1 MGAGFHGGFGGT
13 HGNKEKHK
21 DYIENTLSKSSPIKI
36 PSSAIIIEEQKNG
49 YEQVNILGK
58 KTITLIQVVGI
69 LEHRTLRKSKA
80 TVGLFSVIKRVLDM
94 EKTLV
99 LLNTRYLLEK
109 TNGCQRKNG
118 RQLYEQEKMAL
129 QQKSKRRC

>member
-21 DYIENTLSKSSPIKI
+21 DYIENTLPKSSPIKI

-49 YEQVNILGK
+49 YEQVKYTWK
-58 KTITLIQVVGI
+58 KAITLIQVVGI

-80 TVGLFSVIKRVLDM
+80 IVGLFSVIKRVLDM

>member
-21 DYIENTLSKSSPIKI
+21 DYIENTLPKSSPIKI

-49 YEQVNILGK
+49 YEQVKYTWK
-58 KTITLIQVVGI
+58 KGDYSYTSRWHTRTPNAPKEQGDSWVVQRDKAGI
-69 LEHRTLRKSKA
+69 
-80 TVGLFSVIKRVLDM
+80 GYG
-94 EKTLV
+94 KTLV

>member
-21 DYIENTLSKSSPIKI
+21 DYIENTLPKSSPIKI

-49 YEQVNILGK
+49 YEQVKYTWK
-58 KTITLIQVVGI
+58 KAITLIQVVGI

-80 TVGLFSVIKRVLDM
+80 IVGLFSVIKRVLDM
-94 EKTLV
+94 EK
-99 LLNTRYLLEK
+99 RSS
-109 TNGCQRKNG
+109 C
-118 RQLYEQEKMAL
+118 
-129 QQKSKRRC
+129 